1 MSGAEHEAHAAR
13 MVFVGPGRTA
23 VALALSSMRAGHQVM
38 GALARQPESDRA
50 QTFARMTG
58 APVYGMD
65 RPQEVL
71 AQANV
76 VWITVS
82 DSAIASVCRQF
93 AEAGAWRRG
102 QVVFHTSGALASDV
116 LEPAAVRGAKTASV
130 HPLQTF
136 AGDEDDAERLKGVA
150 VAVEGQ
156 PEAVRLACSLAAA
169 WGARPF
175 AIAAA
180 DKPAYHAAAVL
191 ASNAVIA
198 LMATASR
205 LAPLPEGA
213 KSLLPLAQR
222 TLENLASL
230 GIPAALTGP
239 IERGDVDTVA
249 EHLRAL
255 ERDPAARRVYL
266 ALAAATVPIAV
277 AKGTLGS
284 EAAGRLSQ
292 WFADTGGM

>member
-1 MSGAEHEAHAAR
+1 MSGAEHEARPAR

-23 VALALSSMRAGHQVM
+23 VALALSSMRAGYEVM
-38 GALARQPESDRA
+38 GAVARRPDSDKARAFAQMTGTRVYAMHRA
-50 QTFARMTG
+50 QEVMERADIAWMTVPDG
-58 APVYGMD
+58 
-65 RPQEVL
+65 
-71 AQANV
+71 
-76 VWITVS
+76 
-82 DSAIASVCRQF
+82 AIASVCRQF

-116 LEPAAVRGAKTASV
+116 LEQAAVRGAKTASV

-136 AGDEDDAERLKGVA
+136 AGDEDDAERLRGVA

-156 PEAVRLACSLAAA
+156 PEAVRLAFSLAEA

-239 IERGDVDTVA
+239 IERGDVATVA

-277 AKGTLGS
+277 AKGTLDP

>member
-1 MSGAEHEAHAAR
+1 MSGAEREAHAVR
-13 MVFVGPGRTA
+13 MAFVGPGRTA
-23 VALALSSMRAGHQVM
+23 VALALSSMRAGHEVV
-38 GALARQPESDRA
+38 GALARHPESDRA
-50 QTFARMTG
+50 QTFLRMTEV
-58 APVYGMD
+58 PVYGMD
-65 RPQEVL
+65 RSQEVMS
-71 AQANV
+71 QADV
-76 VWITVS
+76 IWITVS
-82 DSAIASVCRQF
+82 DSAIASVCRQL
-93 AEAGAWRRG
+93 AEVGAWRRG
-102 QVVFHTSGALASDV
+102 QTVFHTSGALASDV
-116 LEPAAVRGAKTASV
+116 LEPAAIRGARTASV

-136 AGDEDDAERLKGVA
+136 AGDEGDAERLRGVA

-156 PEAVRLACSLAAA
+156 REAVRLAFSLAEG

-198 LMATASR
+198 LMATAAR

-213 KSLLPLAQR
+213 KSLLPLARR

-277 AKGTLGS
+277 AKGTLGP